1 LIFRPVTPLE
11 YSETY
16 LAYVQRLDIVTVDL
30 ATGMH
35 VMRRAQCSNG
45 ARIGDV
51 IPLNKIVS
59 PAHLIPRFGRS
70 ADTRLA
76 LETSNEYSTDFF
88 LNKFWNTEFFFSIDG
103 PD

>member
-11 YSETY
+11 HSETY
-16 LAYVQRLDIVTVDL
+16 LAYVQRLDIVTIDQ
-30 ATGMH
+30 AAGMH
-35 VMRRAQCSNG
+35 VVKPAQRSNG

-59 PAHLIPRFGRS
+59 PAHLIPRFRQT
-70 ADTRLA
+70 ADPRLT
-76 LETSNEYSTDFF
+76 LETSNNYSADFF

-103 PD
+103 PE